1 MRVLYTVECAVHSIR
16 TAPSRI
22 CKVCDIIM
30 IGSKMSHALVA
41 EIASITWDLSFE
53 RGGGEGVVGKG
64 GILEKR
70 TTKFEE
76 LNFILAKFPQILL
89 RLKSLVS

>member
-22 CKVCDIIM
+22 CKVCDMIM
-30 IGSKMSHALVA
+30 IGSKMSHALVV

-53 RGGGEGVVGKG
+53 RGEGEGKG

-76 LNFILAKFPQILL
+76 LILFSRNF
-89 RLKSLVS
+89 LKYF

>member
-1 MRVLYTVECAVHSIR
+1 MYILYTVECDVHSIR

-22 CKVCDIIM
+22 CKVCDMIM

-53 RGGGEGVVGKG
+53 RGEGVVGKG

>member
-22 CKVCDIIM
+22 CKVCDMIM

-53 RGGGEGVVGKG
+53 RGGGEDQGQGTAGLLRPRRGKG
-64 GILEKR
+64 VGP
-70 TTKFEE
+70 TG
-76 LNFILAKFPQILL
+76 FPIP
-89 RLKSLVS
+89 